1 MSLYKREGSTIWWT
15 QFRFNGKR
23 IQKSTGTDDR
33 GRAEEFEARLK
44 AGLYDQQ
51 RLGAVQERS
60 WNEAVVRYVAETKH
74 KASHI
79 TDLYHL
85 RWLDQHLSGVML
97 SAIDRNTL
105 ESIIQKKSAE
115 GVKPRTVNAV
125 SNTIRAVMMKAWK
138 DWEWIDRI
146 PKFRILQEP
155 KRRIRFITREEWS
168 RLRAE
173 LPPHLRRMATFAIET
188 GLRRAN
194 VTGLKWSQV
203 DLNRKI
209 VWYHADEM
217 KGRQAH
223 PCPLSAAAA
232 QVIRECSRDSLFVFT
247 YKGKPVRQTGTTAW
261 ENACKRAGIENFRW
275 HDLRHTWASWHV
287 QEGTPLHV
295 LQELG
300 GWESPEMVRKYA
312 HLTPGHL
319 AEWVDRRDVDKS
331 DLVTKVTTGK
341 KKTA

>member
-1 MSLYKREGSTIWWT
+1 
-15 QFRFNGKR
+15 
-23 IQKSTGTDDR
+23 
-33 GRAEEFEARLK
+33 
-44 AGLYDQQ
+44 
-51 RLGAVQERS
+51 
-60 WNEAVVRYVAETKH
+60 
-74 KASHI
+74 
-79 TDLYHL
+79 
-85 RWLDQHLSGVML
+85 ML
-97 SAIDRNTL
+97 STIDRNLL

-125 SNTIRAVMMKAWK
+125 SNMIRAVMMKAWK

-146 PKFRILQEP
+146 PKFRMLQEP
-155 KRRIRFITREEWS
+155 KRRIRFITREEWAK
-168 RLRAE
+168 LKDE
-173 LPPHLRRMATFAIET
+173 LPPHLRRMATFAVET

-203 DLNRKI
+203 DLDRRI

-223 PCPLSAAAA
+223 PCPLSSAAV
-232 QVIRECSRDSLFVFT
+232 QVLRECPRDSLFVFT
-247 YKGKPVRQTGTTAW
+247 YRGSPVRQTGSTAW
-261 ENACKRAGIENFRW
+261 EAACKRAGIEDFRW

-300 GWESPEMVRKYA
+300 GWESAEMVRKYA
-312 HLTPGHL
+312 HLTTGHL
-319 AEWVDRRDVDKS
+319 AEWVDRRDVDNF
-331 DLVTKVTTGK
+331 DLVTKATTGQ